1 MDESVIRI
9 RGGSRVALCVLHLRL
24 KRRKWPKRGFMSSK
38 YEKTYQALLTQLQ
51 AKHGDHLDGA
61 ALMALLKF
69 TSGRSFRRAAAQGSL
84 PFPVSKGMGVHGWAA
99 RTQDVAAW
107 LSKIHSRYY

>member
-69 TSGRSFRRAAAQGSL
+69 TSGPSFRRAAAQECAIADVTTRGRAHDGAAGHG
-84 PFPVSKGMGVHGWAA
+84 VSPAA
-99 RTQDVAAW
+99 ENRVDEE
-107 LSKIHSRYY
+107 R